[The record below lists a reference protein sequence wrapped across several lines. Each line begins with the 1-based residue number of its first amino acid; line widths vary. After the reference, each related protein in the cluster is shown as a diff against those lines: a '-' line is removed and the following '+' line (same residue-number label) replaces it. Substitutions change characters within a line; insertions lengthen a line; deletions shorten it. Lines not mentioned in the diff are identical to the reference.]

1 MNLKES
7 IKKDWRTDVGIIF
20 FAIFLTS
27 IIVAMLNSRPI
38 LIIIVYLVL
47 VILSGFLGVASE
59 VIDLFIFPFFPLVF
73 WAQNNEQKKIKK
85 YLSKVNQDIPKSA
98 VVVLAYY
105 DIYNIKYGM
114 KPNYDFGNIK
124 AIVNYLKIST
134 RDDFSFYVKAS
145 RNDVDEIMADK
156 NVREV
161 LFVGHGDSHTFVL
174 NLEDEIYYC
183 DFNSP
188 IYFKDFVHQVH
199 CGTKG
204 GKSLVDYIVP
214 EENKS
219 KCFFF
224 RKTVRSA
231 DMNKWF
237 KNRTKEITLLLNN

>member
-20 FAIFLTS
+20 FAIFLIS
-27 IIVAMLNSRPI
+27 VIISMLNGYFI
-38 LIIIVYLVL
+38 LIVIVYLVL
-47 VILSGFLGVASE
+47 VLFSGLLGIDSE
-59 VIDLFIFPFFPLVF
+59 TIDLFIFPFFPIAF
-73 WAQNNEQKKIKK
+73 WVQNDEQKKIKR
-85 YLSKVNQDIPKSA
+85 YLSKFNQDIPKSA
-98 VVVLAYY
+98 VVILAYY
-105 DIYNIKYGM
+105 DIYHVKYGM
-114 KPNYDFGNIK
+114 KPNYDFKNIK
-124 AIVNYLKIST
+124 AIIDYLKIS
-134 RDDFSFYVKAS
+134 RGDDFSFYVKAS
-145 RNDVDEIMADK
+145 RNDVNIIMADK
-156 NVREV
+156 NVKEV
-161 LFVGHGDSHTFVL
+161 MFVGHGDSHTFVL

-199 CGTKG
+199 CGTKE

-214 EENKS
+214 EENKN